1 MTIGTKPLALFKN
14 IPSERYS
21 PYKDRHV
28 PIHARNI
35 EAIKKRHKTEKRMIE
50 KEELQ
55 KRTEQFIREK
65 KIETAINNHFRLL
78 NVI

>member
-1 MTIGTKPLALFKN
+1 MTIGSRPFVLFKN
-14 IPSERYS
+14 IPSERYA
-21 PYKDRHV
+21 PYKDRHI

-35 EAIKKRHKTEKRMIE
+35 EALKKRHKVEKRMIE

-78 NVI
+78 HVI

>member
-1 MTIGTKPLALFKN
+1 MTIGSKPFVLFKN
-14 IPSERYS
+14 IPS
-21 PYKDRHV
+21 KDRHI

-35 EAIKKRHKTEKRMIE
+35 EAFKKRQKVEKRMIE

>member
-1 MTIGTKPLALFKN
+1 MTIGSKPFVLFKS
-14 IPSERYS
+14 IPSERYA
-21 PYKDRHV
+21 PYKDRHI

-35 EAIKKRHKTEKRMIE
+35 EAAKKRQKVEKRLIE

-55 KRTEQFIREK
+55 RRTELFIREK
-65 KIETAINNHFRLL
+65 KIETAINEHFRLL